1 MMWFKIFVTVW
12 LSLNSI
18 HKLSLVIDDSYGHL
32 VGLAIRIFVI
42 IGMWFFV

>member
-1 MMWFKIFVTVW
+1 MTWFKIFVTVW

-18 HKLSLVIDDSYGHL
+18 HKLDLVINDSYWHL

-42 IGMWFFV
+42 FGMWFFV